1 MVVFAD
7 TFYFLALLDQRDE
20 HHKRVLRFA
29 ASYREEF
36 VTTRWVLAEV
46 ANALGGSPIRAAT
59 VRFLQRLE
67 HDASFHIIGD
77 NDSLYERGFAL
88 YASRLDKEWSLTDC
102 VSFVVMK
109 DEEIEDALTRDHHFN
124 QAGFKP
130 LFAD

>member
-20 HHKRVLRFA
+20 HHKRVLGFA
-29 ASYREEF
+29 ASYRDEL

-46 ANALGGSPIRAAT
+46 ANALGGSPIRIAT
-59 VRFLQRLE
+59 IKFLQRLE
-67 HDASFHIIGD
+67 TDASFRIISD

-88 YASRLDKEWSLTDC
+88 YAARPYKEWSLTDC
-102 VSFVVMK
+102 VSFVVMA
-109 DEEIEDALTRDHHFN
+109 DEEIADALTRDHHFK
-124 QAGFKP
+124 QAGFNP